1 MIDYRHVQPTV
12 VRHCVRSLSPSPCA
26 AYAYRHDASADM
38 LVVDAQVHPVK
49 FAFEDQ
55 GKQCG
60 YVREEFHSP
69 EPFSPVGDF
78 YDTRSQA
85 DIHCIEKIAV
95 FVLLA
100 VVESTG
106 TYVYLSETVVDDA
119 VYRRFVFGGQPP
131 IFGKVVA
138 YSVRDDSYGD
148 MLFVRCVGKHDAV
161 YRVVQRSVASHN
173 HDGAIAVVCQNFGK
187 PLHRTETFGLHIV
200 VIYSLDRKSVV

>member
-1 MIDYRHVQPTV
+1 
-12 VRHCVRSLSPSPCA
+12 
-26 AYAYRHDASADM
+26 M

-138 YSVRDDSYGD
+138 YSV
-148 MLFVRCVGKHDAV
+148 
-161 YRVVQRSVASHN
+161 
-173 HDGAIAVVCQNFGK
+173 
-187 PLHRTETFGLHIV
+187 
-200 VIYSLDRKSVV
+200 DRKSTRLNSSHA

>member
-100 VVESTG
+100 VV
-106 TYVYLSETVVDDA
+106 
-119 VYRRFVFGGQPP
+119 
-131 IFGKVVA
+131 
-138 YSVRDDSYGD
+138 
-148 MLFVRCVGKHDAV
+148 
-161 YRVVQRSVASHN
+161 
-173 HDGAIAVVCQNFGK
+173 
-187 PLHRTETFGLHIV
+187 
-200 VIYSLDRKSVV
+200 DRKSTRLNSSHANISYAVFCLKK